1 MTLAPSHQRRLNG
14 NRGVLLLLLLLS
26 FLFSSCELFKKVPR
40 EDGGTTRT
48 GEELE
53 EISGGER
60 VYNPKTGQYEYQNT
74 GGPQMDTIQWTVNP
88 PTAAPPITSNGGVLI
103 GGDKPETNPTGGGSQ
118 MRDRYRVAILLPFL
132 TDRFDTGRGKPDPKS
147 LLALN
152 YYYGAKMAFDELAKE
167 GIQLDINTFDTKAS
181 EAEVSRL
188 LQSPEVSEADL
199 ILGPIRKSNLSATAN
214 FAKQNGITMVSPLSP
229 STDIT
234 ADNPYFVQ
242 TTPSLVSHCEA
253 ITRHVLDRY
262 RSDQVT
268 LVARNKE
275 AEIQRLKY
283 FQDANYA
290 IGGRNARSFDEFVVS
305 DNTADFNEM
314 DVTPQIREGDTT
326 VFIVPSWSNESFIY
340 SFLRKVKVAKG
351 DNTVIIYG
359 MPQWMDFQII
369 SYDYYEELNVH
380 VSSAYFVDNDAT
392 VAQEFRRRFFDRYG
406 MVPTREAYAGFDQ
419 VRLLGRSLKRHGTLF
434 QKQLGR
440 ESQNFLS
447 TRYNFQPV
455 VSRIGIATEDYSK
468 VDRFENKYV
477 NILRFKDY
485 FFQLAQ

>member
-1 MTLAPSHQRRLNG
+1 M
-14 NRGVLLLLLLLS
+14 
-26 FLFSSCELFKKVPR
+26 FKKVPR
-40 EDGGTTRT
+40 EEDRTTQSGDT
-48 GEELE
+48 LE
-53 EISGGER
+53 EIRGGER
-60 VYNPKTGQYEYQNT
+60 VYNPKTGQYEYQTPT
-74 GGPQMDTIQWTVNP
+74 GSEMDTVQWTVTP
-88 PTAAPPITSNGGVLI
+88 PDEAPPITSSGGVI
-103 GGDKPETNPTGGGSQ
+103 VGSGDPEPDPNAGETQ
-118 MRDRYRVAILLPFL
+118 MRDRYKVAVMLPFL
-132 TDRFDTGRGKPDPKS
+132 TDRFNPSSGKPDPKS

-167 GIQLDINTFDTKAS
+167 GVKLDINTFDTKAS

-188 LQSPEVSEADL
+188 LQKPEVTEADL
-199 ILGPIRKSNLSATAN
+199 IVGPIRKSNLMATAN
-214 FAKQNGITMVSPLSP
+214 FAKQNGVTMVSPLSP

-234 ADNPYFVQ
+234 LDNPYFVQ

-262 RSDQVT
+262 SSDQVI

-290 IGGRNARSFDEFVVS
+290 IGGRNSRSFDEFVVS
-305 DNTADFNEM
+305 DNSADFNEM
-314 DVTPQIREGDTT
+314 DVTPQIKEGDTT

-351 DNTVIIYG
+351 NKNTVVIYG
-359 MPQWMDFQII
+359 MPQWMDYQII

-380 VSSAYFVDNDAT
+380 ISSAYYIDTDT
-392 VAQEFRRRFFDRYG
+392 EVAREFRRRFFDRYG
-406 MVPTREAYAGFDQ
+406 MVPTQEAYAGFDQ
-419 VRLLGRSLKRHGTLF
+419 VRLIGRSLKRNGTQF
-434 QKQLGR
+434 QKKLGR

-447 TRYNFQPV
+447 TRFNFEPV
-455 VSRIGIATEDYSK
+455 VSRMGIATEDFSK

-477 NILRFKDY
+477 NILKFKDY
-485 FFQLAQ
+485 FFQLAD